1 MIQPPLVLE
10 LGTVEYGE
18 ALGLQ
23 RELVRMRQEGHIPDT
38 LVLLEHPPVITLG
51 KNADRSNLLVA
62 DEELAR
68 RGVALHQIERGGDI
82 TFHGPGQLV
91 GYTVF
96 GLGNRARA
104 KSEIRSQRPETRSAD
119 DRERALGSGLIGVR
133 KFVEGVEQALVFALA
148 ELGVEAATRRGYIGV
163 WIEERSGRVV
173 EWSSGQVKE
182 LAETEGG
189 SRQAG
194 LSKWRKAAS
203 IGIAVRR
210 GVTMHGFALNVTT
223 DLSWFRLMNPCGLEQ
238 AVMTSV
244 EDEGGKTDARLV
256 REATVRGF
264 ERVFGLSFQR
274 NLPRSLTSLT
284 NGLSASA
291 ISSASLRE

>member
-173 EWSSGQVKE
+173 EWSSG
-182 LAETEGG
+182 G
-189 SRQAG
+189 
-194 LSKWRKAAS
+194 
-203 IGIAVRR
+203 IGR
-210 GVTMHGFALNVTT
+210 N
-223 DLSWFRLMNPCGLEQ
+223 
-238 AVMTSV
+238 
-244 EDEGGKTDARLV
+244 
-256 REATVRGF
+256 REAKSRGRA
-264 ERVFGLSFQR
+264 E
-274 NLPRSLTSLT
+274 
-284 NGLSASA
+284 
-291 ISSASLRE
+291 